1 MRKVEKYQNELQKSL
16 GQTLAAYESKVGRL
30 RWPVGTSLLSF
41 VWTARCCG
49 CEEDPDICVMER
61 LEMARKN
68 LSKVTLKIARFQLTA
83 SDLKASYKFIY
94 LSYKLVLSPGSAHFS

>member
-1 MRKVEKYQNELQKSL
+1 M
-16 GQTLAAYESKVGRL
+16 GA
-30 RWPVGTSLLSF
+30 SLLSF

-49 CEEDPDICVMER
+49 CEEDPDTCVVER

-68 LSKVTLKIARFQLTA
+68 LSEVTLKIVRFQLTA

-94 LSYKLVLSPGSAHFS
+94 LSYKLVLSPRSAHLS